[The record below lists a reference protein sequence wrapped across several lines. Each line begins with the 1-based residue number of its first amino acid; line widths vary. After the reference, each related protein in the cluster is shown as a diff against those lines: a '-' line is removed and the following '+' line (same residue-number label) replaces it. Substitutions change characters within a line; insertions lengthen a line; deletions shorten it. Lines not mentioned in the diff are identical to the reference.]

1 MRVYSDSVI
10 LIYYFEGAPSFK
22 ARATARLGA
31 SWTAGDTLAVTDLVR
46 LECRMLPVRLA
57 DAVRLAEY
65 DNLFAQPNVTL
76 VPITTAVFDRATA
89 IRATHNFKTVDSL
102 HLAAAVE
109 AGCDR
114 FFDQRHKAFGFCRHC
129 RGSAALSGRTRRH
142 CQNLSRGQ
150 N

>member
-10 LIYYFEGAPSFK
+10 LIYHFEGTPPFK

-31 SWTAGDTLAVTDLVR
+31 LWAAGDTLVISDLVR
-46 LECRMLPVRLA
+46 LECRMLPIRLG
-57 DAVRLAEY
+57 DAVRLADY

-76 VPITTAVFDRATA
+76 VPITTAVFDRATV
-89 IRATHNFKTVDSL
+89 IRAALNFKLADSL

-114 FFDQRHKAFGFCRHC
+114 FLTNDARLSAFIDIPVEV
-129 RGSAALSGRTRRH
+129 LP
-142 CQNLSRGQ
+142 
-150 N
+150 